1 MPALPDAPNVLRVAY
16 GFHVGSDLGA
26 GCREFFQYTGAAP
39 SAPDLVTLAT
49 AIGASATANL
59 IPLMQADT
67 VLETVTI
74 TDLTSPTSAE
84 GFALVDENGTRA
96 GGELP
101 ADAALLQSLEILRR
115 YRGGH
120 PRTYWPFG
128 TDTDIASRQTWEG
141 AFVTACV
148 DGLAAHFAT
157 WSVELPAG
165 MASVTPVNISYY
177 KGFDVVTGS
186 TGRARNV
193 SLVRAAPVIDV
204 VVSSIVRPNI
214 ASIRRRLQEPT

>member
-1 MPALPDAPNVLRVAY
+1 MPALPPVPQVLRVRY
-16 GFHVGSDLGA
+16 GFFVGTDHVA
-26 GCREFFQYTGAAP
+26 ACREYFLYTGAAP
-39 SAPDLVTLAT
+39 SAPDLVTLAA
-49 AIGASATANL
+49 AIGASAVTNFV
-59 IPLMQADT
+59 PLMQADT
-67 VLETVTI
+67 TIETVTI
-74 TDLTSPTSAE
+74 TDLTSPVAAE
-84 GFALVDENGTRA
+84 GFALVDVNGTRA

-128 TDTDIASRQTWEG
+128 TDTDILSRQQWEG
-141 AFVTACV
+141 AFVAACV
-148 DGLAAHFAT
+148 AGFAAHFAT

-165 MASVTPVNISYY
+165 MASVTPVNVSYY
-177 KGFDVVTGS
+177 EGFTVHTGT

-193 SLVRAAPVIDV
+193 STPRVAPVIDV